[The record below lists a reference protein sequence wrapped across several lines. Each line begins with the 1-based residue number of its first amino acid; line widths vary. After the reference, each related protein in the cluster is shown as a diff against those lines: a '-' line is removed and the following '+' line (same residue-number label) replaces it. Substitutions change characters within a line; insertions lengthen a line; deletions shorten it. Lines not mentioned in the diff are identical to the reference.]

1 MARTPERLDITKRRI
16 VYEIVGMRDVPVE
29 RGLIYQEA
37 PDALTMDVYYP
48 RNGVEGTETPAVV
61 FVNGYSDIGART
73 VLGCALKEMESF
85 VSWGQLLAA
94 SGLAAVVYET
104 GRDPA
109 ADAESA
115 IDYLLTNA
123 ASLGIDNRRIGL
135 WACSG
140 HVPNALSLL
149 MNGRGVVKCAALC
162 YGLMLDLHGSTAVA
176 DASTQYRF
184 VNPGAGRTVVD
195 IPADAALLV
204 VRAGRDEFSGLN
216 ETIDRFVT
224 DALAANLPLTVV
236 NHPQAP
242 HAFDL
247 MDDSELSREI
257 IRQAVGFLS
266 FHLRR

>member
-1 MARTPERLDITKRRI
+1 
-16 VYEIVGMRDVPVE
+16 
-29 RGLIYQEA
+29 
-37 PDALTMDVYYP
+37 
-48 RNGVEGTETPAVV
+48 
-61 FVNGYSDIGART
+61 
-73 VLGCALKEMESF
+73 
-85 VSWGQLLAA
+85 
-94 SGLAAVVYET
+94 
-104 GRDPA
+104 
-109 ADAESA
+109 
-115 IDYLLTNA
+115 
-123 ASLGIDNRRIGL
+123 
-135 WACSG
+135 
-140 HVPNALSLL
+140 

-257 IRQAVGFLS
+257 IRQAVGFLR
-266 FHLRR
+266 FRHRR